1 MKRAGHLFA
10 QVVAFDALCAA
21 ARRAARGLWRNRSVA
36 AFLLDLE
43 PEVLA
48 LQRELVGG
56 TYRPRPPYTFPIADP
71 KPRTISAAAFC
82 DRVVHHA
89 LCAAL
94 EPALERFATAD
105 SYACRR
111 GKGNHA
117 AVRRVQALSRRF
129 PWYAKLDVRRYF
141 ASVDL
146 AVLAALLRRRFKD
159 RRALD
164 LISVI
169 LEAGA
174 VAPGRGLP
182 IGNLTSQHLA
192 NFYLGHADHAAK
204 ETIGVRGWVRYM
216 DDMILL
222 GPDKASVRKQAASV
236 DEYLAAVLRLEV
248 KREASILAPVRVGV
262 PFLGFRIWP
271 RQIRLDAARARRFR
285 RRFRAL
291 DAAAEE
297 GRIDEEAQARSAASL
312 AGWAAQADTLAFRRS
327 FFERLD
333 ACRSRLACPRGPGRD

>member
-1 MKRAGHLFA
+1 MRRTGHLFE

-21 ARRAARGLWRNRSVA
+21 ARRAARGLWRNQSVA
-36 AFLLDLE
+36 SFLLDLE
-43 PEVLA
+43 PEVLT
-48 LQRELVGG
+48 LQRELLGG
-56 TYRPRPPYTFPIADP
+56 TYRPRSPRIFVIADP
-71 KPRTISAAAFC
+71 KPRTISAAAFR

-89 LCAAL
+89 LCAAI
-94 EPALERFATAD
+94 EPVLERFATAD

-111 GKGNHA
+111 GKGSHA
-117 AVRRVQALSRRF
+117 AVRRVQALARRF
-129 PWYAKLDVRRYF
+129 PWYAKLDVRHYF
-141 ASVDL
+141 ANVDL
-146 AVLAALLRRRFKD
+146 GVLAALLRRQLKD
-159 RRALD
+159 RRALA
-164 LISVI
+164 LVSVI
-169 LEAGA
+169 LNAGA
-174 VAPGRGLP
+174 VEPGKGLP

-204 ETIGVRGWVRYM
+204 ETLGVPGWVRYG

-222 GPDKASVRKQAASV
+222 GPDKASVREHAARV
-236 DEYLAAVLRLEV
+236 EEYLAAALRLEV

-291 DAAAEE
+291 EAAAAE

-312 AGWAAQADTLAFRRS
+312 AGWAAQAETLAFRRS

-333 ACRSRLACPRGPGRD
+333 ADRACRAQPRGPGRD